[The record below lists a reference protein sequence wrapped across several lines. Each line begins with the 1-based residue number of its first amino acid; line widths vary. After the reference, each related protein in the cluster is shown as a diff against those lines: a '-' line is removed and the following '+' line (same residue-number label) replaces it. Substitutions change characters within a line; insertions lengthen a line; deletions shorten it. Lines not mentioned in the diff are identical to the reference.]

1 MAVRARVAAN
11 GRISIP
17 VELRRALGV
26 ERGGEVLM
34 EVEHGEL
41 TITPLAEKI
50 RRIQQRFREIAGDR
64 IDEISSDDFLAWRQQ
79 QWKD

>member
-1 MAVRARVAAN
+1 MAIRARVAAN
-11 GRISIP
+11 GRVSIP
-17 VELRRALGV
+17 VELRRALGF
-26 ERGGEVLM
+26 ERGGDVVM

-41 TITPLAEKI
+41 RVTPLTEKV

-64 IDEISSDDFLAWRQQ
+64 IDEISSEDFLAWRKQ